1 MYNIFF
7 VTEHSLKGYLL
18 WFNLDWVLVYSFIAV
33 NATFNNISVISQQ
46 SVLLVK
52 ESGEHHRQTLS
63 HNMWYRVHVDW
74 ARLKRTTLV
83 VISTDGIGSCK
94 SNYHMR
100 SRTTTDPLCLIS
112 MFWYLQHFLC
122 NIAWLEGIF
131 ILIRN
136 NIHT

>member
-63 HNMWYRVHVDW
+63 YNVVSSTRRLSEAQTHNVSGDKHWWHR
-74 ARLKRTTLV
+74 
-83 VISTDGIGSCK
+83 
-94 SNYHMR
+94 
-100 SRTTTDPLCLIS
+100 
-112 MFWYLQHFLC
+112 
-122 NIAWLEGIF
+122 
-131 ILIRN
+131 
-136 NIHT
+136 